1 MSSRSTYAISAA
13 TEAEC
18 DELAVLIN
26 SAYRGEASR
35 QGWTTEA
42 EYLDGQRTDPVTL
55 KAVIRK
61 PEMTLYCLREGM
73 GQPILAAVQVELLNG
88 GGDLYFGMLT
98 VRPDMQAKGLGRA
111 LLDHVESV
119 AQAQGCQRVVM
130 GVIHIRVSLIAWY
143 QRRGYRLT
151 GETRPFPYGKSEFGI
166 PRRDDLHFVMFE
178 KSIPS
183 R

>member
-1 MSSRSTYAISAA
+1 MSALPGYLISIAI
-13 TEAEC
+13 EAEC
-18 DELAVLIN
+18 EELAALIN
-26 SAYRGEASR
+26 SAYRGETSR
-35 QGWTTEA
+35 RGWTTEA

-55 KAVIRK
+55 RSVIQK
-61 PEMTLYCLREGM
+61 PEMTLYCLREAA
-73 GQPILAAVQVELLNG
+73 GQPILAAVQVELLNSG
-88 GGDLYFGMLT
+88 SDLYFGMLT

-111 LLDHVESV
+111 LLDHVESAAR
-119 AQAQGCQRVVM
+119 AQNCSRVVM

-143 QRRGYRLT
+143 QRRGYQLT

-178 KSIPS
+178 KPIPS